1 MQRMKT
7 LVIGG
12 SGLQGAPTVRH
23 LLAAGYE
30 CTVLS
35 RGSSDGAGTGGRRP
49 LLPDGVGTI
58 VCDRDQ
64 DGAGLRDAI
73 VEGSFEAVVDY
84 YAMEPR
90 HIENVVEA
98 FEDPASSL
106 NHYIFVSTNMV
117 VSRRFCRSIP
127 RDLWTVC

>member
-1 MQRMKT
+1 MKT

-23 LLAAGYE
+23 LIAAGHD

-49 LLPDGVGTI
+49 PLPDGVDAL
-58 VCDRDQ
+58 VCDRES

-73 VEGSFEAVVDY
+73 VAGSFQAVVDY

-90 HIENVVEA
+90 HVEDVVDA
-98 FEDPASSL
+98 FEHPASKLS
-106 NHYIFVSTNMV
+106 HYIFVSTNMV
-117 VSRRFCRSIP
+117 VRHRQPFS
-127 RDLWTVC
+127 LEA

>member
-1 MQRMKT
+1 MKT

-23 LLAAGYE
+23 LIAAGHD

-35 RGSSDGAGTGGRRP
+35 RGNSDGAGTGGRRP
-49 LLPDGVGTI
+49 LLPDGVDTI
-58 VCDRDQ
+58 VCDRDS

-73 VEGSFEAVVDY
+73 VDGSFEAVVDY

-90 HIENVVEA
+90 HVEDVIDA
-98 FEDPASSL
+98 FEHPTSSL
-106 NHYIFVSTNMV
+106 SHYIFVSTNMV
-117 VSRRFCRSIP
+117 VSCRQPFCRNA
-127 RDLWTVC
+127 